1 MNISATYDFTCGYSP
16 TKTRCEIYGSA
27 SEISDICSADPRCK
41 GFVFLPSITG
51 DSSQNLGILKRGPT
65 GGGLIE
71 EDELIQDPQSNVY
84 VLTEQGLEAKSPV
97 EKSNGGSSNTV
108 LWIVLPTIAGVLI
121 IAMVAIM
128 LTFALMTRTHGKA
141 LRRVEEGEE
150 EDREDVDEGHPSRVQ
165 EGEEELRRD

>member
-1 MNISATYDFTCGYSP
+1 M
-16 TKTRCEIYGSA
+16 
-27 SEISDICSADPRCK
+27 
-41 GFVFLPSITG
+41 PSITG

-71 EDELIQDPQSNVY
+71 ENELIQDPQSNVY

-141 LRRVEEGEE
+141 LRREEGEE
-150 EDREDVDEGHPSRVQ
+150 EDREDVDEGHPSRQ
-165 EGEEELRRD
+165 GEEEEEELRRD

>member
-1 MNISATYDFTCGYSP
+1 
-16 TKTRCEIYGSA
+16 
-27 SEISDICSADPRCK
+27 
-41 GFVFLPSITG
+41 LPSITG

-71 EDELIQDPQSNVY
+71 ENELIQDPQSNVY

-141 LRRVEEGEE
+141 LRREEEEEEE
-150 EDREDVDEGHPSRVQ
+150 EDREDVDEGHPSRQ